1 MNYTGTLHR
10 VNKDFQQAMAE
21 NSELL
26 IKVSPK
32 RLSYA
37 VVDNKKQIV
46 ALYDEALQMPV
57 EETLEELLTDSD
69 ELNFNYQTVKI
80 SVETFNYTFIPED
93 LYSDE
98 NLGVYQSL
106 FSKAHISRPF
116 VSYSKK
122 AFIKT
127 VFSAQENLLAPL
139 LDLFPKAKIYT
150 QAEPF
155 IDGILSNY
163 QGEKKLALQFNN
175 SSFEALLLSNN
186 GLLYYNI
193 FEIETAD
200 DFNYYLL
207 FLLQQLN
214 LSETNLEIIVAGD
227 IDKESLI
234 YKRIEKYF
242 SKISFAS
249 NVRIA
254 QLQDNFSGVPAHQF
268 FSLFSLHLCE

>member
-10 VNKDFQQAMAE
+10 VNKDFQQAIAE

-106 FSKAHISRPF
+106 FSKTHISRPF

-163 QGEKKLALQFNN
+163 QGDKKLALQFNN

-254 QLQDNFSGVPAHQF
+254 QLQDTFSDVPAHQF